1 MALAH
6 SILATLVGRDKAL
19 SGYDLA
25 KEFNSSVGFYW
36 KTTHQQIYRELAR
49 LEKDSFV
56 TSEIVKQKD
65 RPNKKLY
72 FITDKGRRIL
82 VEWIA
87 LPSKPTPIK
96 EDMLVKMYV
105 GFLVPKNVL
114 IEELERLK
122 KEHSE
127 KLKLYKEYEE
137 TFFSDVKRLPDKGKY
152 RYLNLRMGINF
163 ESGHIKWCEE
173 AIDFLK
179 EEIE

>member
-49 LEKDSFV
+49 LEKDSLV
-56 TSEIVKQKD
+56 TSEIIKQKD
-65 RPNKKLY
+65 RPDKKLY
-72 FITDKGRRIL
+72 FITDKGRRFL

-105 GFLVPKNVL
+105 GFLVPKNIL

-127 KLKLYKEYEE
+127 KLKLYKEYEK
-137 TFFSDVKRLPDKGKY
+137 TFFSDVKKLPDKGKY

-163 ESGHIKWCEE
+163 ESGHIKWFEE
-173 AIDFLK
+173 AINFLK

>member
-1 MALAH
+1 MALSH
-6 SILATLVGRDKAL
+6 SILATLVGRDKPL

-49 LEKDSFV
+49 LEKNSFV
-56 TSEIVKQKD
+56 TSEIIKQKD
-65 RPNKKLY
+65 RPDKKLY
-72 FITDKGRRIL
+72 SITEKGRKNLI
-82 VEWIA
+82 EWIA
-87 LPSKPTPIK
+87 LPSQTTPVK

-122 KEHSE
+122 KEHEE
-127 KLKLYKEYEE
+127 KLKLYKEYEA
-137 TFFSDVKRLPDKGKY
+137 TFFSDAKKLPDKGKY

-163 ESGHIKWCEE
+163 ESGHIKWCDE
-173 AIDFLK
+173 AIAFLK
-179 EEIE
+179 EEIS

>member
-1 MALAH
+1 MALSH
-6 SILATLVGRDKAL
+6 SILATLVGRDKPL

-49 LEKDSFV
+49 LEKNNHV
-56 TSEIVKQKD
+56 TSEVVKQKD
-65 RPNKKLY
+65 RPDKKLY
-72 FITDKGRRIL
+72 CITDKGRKTL

-87 LPSKPTPIK
+87 LPSQPTPIK

-105 GFLVPKNVL
+105 GFLVPKDVL

-122 KEHSE
+122 GEHEE
-127 KLKLYKEYEE
+127 KLKLYKEYEA
-137 TFFSDVKRLPDKGKY
+137 TFFNDVNKLPDKGKY

-163 ESGHIKWCEE
+163 ESGHIKWCDE
-173 AIDFLK
+173 AITFLK